1 MEKNNAQEEII
12 HTVNGQLLVVACPGS
27 GKTTTLLRRI
37 HYMINEAKIPAQQI
51 LMVTFSS
58 AAAKEM
64 KTRYQKKFGMDA
76 VTFSTIHS
84 MCILSVYHLILF
96 DKHLKQAH
104 VWKYE
109 FVPDKPSRQH

>member
-51 LMVTFSS
+51 LMVTFFFGSS
-58 AAAKEM
+58 KGNENPVSEEIWNGCGHFFDDSFYVYVYLKEI
-64 KTRYQKKFGMDA
+64 RRIYER
-76 VTFSTIHS
+76 IHP
-84 MCILSVYHLILF
+84 F
-96 DKHLKQAH
+96 
-104 VWKYE
+104 
-109 FVPDKPSRQH
+109 

>member
-12 HTVNGQLLVVACPGS
+12 HTVNGQLVVACPGS

-51 LMVTFSS
+51 LMVTFFFGSS
-58 AAAKEM
+58 KEM

-84 MCILSVYHLILF
+84 MCMSILKEIRRI
-96 DKHLKQAH
+96 
-104 VWKYE
+104 YE
-109 FVPDKPSRQH
+109 RIHPF

>member
-64 KTRYQKKFGMDA
+64 KTRYQKNPSFLIRENIFMNCCGNRKEL
-76 VTFSTIHS
+76 TIS
-84 MCILSVYHLILF
+84 MNSLLV
-96 DKHLKQAH
+96 
-104 VWKYE
+104 
-109 FVPDKPSRQH
+109 